1 MYYKHIPTTAKE
13 ALALLER
20 NTAMGVHIDS
30 IERNHTW
37 ELLPHPQNS
46 HVIGLKWIFK
56 TKYHV
61 DGTLDKHK
69 ARLVTKG
76 YYQVE

>member
-1 MYYKHIPTTAKE
+1 MKAT
-13 ALALLER
+13 LE
-20 NTAMGVHIDS
+20 VELDS

-61 DGTLDKHK
+61 DGTLDKRK
-69 ARLVTKG
+69 TCLVAKR
-76 YYQVE
+76 YKLLSIC